1 LLHWHIEVASGF
13 AGGHLNPAVQSAA
26 EIRQSLRA
34 ACLSL
39 QQDYERHA
47 QSTRLLRAN
56 TRLVD
61 KHLCAVWQM
70 LAMPQDLALV
80 AVGGYGRGELYPK
93 SDIDLLILLAREPD
107 AALQQRLQELVGLL
121 WDIGLEVGH
130 SIRTVGQCVAASS
143 DITVQ
148 TNLLEGRL
156 VTGAHP
162 LFEEMRNTL
171 AQHLDPRAFYLA
183 KQKEQEQRHEH
194 FAEVDYN
201 LEPNLKESP
210 GGLRDLH
217 TVLWISR
224 AAGLGNS
231 WRELAKAG
239 MITVQEARAIA
250 HHEALLQTLRIRLH
264 YLARRRE
271 DRLLFDYQT
280 LLAEQMH
287 IGATS
292 ARLSS
297 EHLMQRYY
305 RTRQAVLQLNAIL
318 MQNLRTRLFPEAGT
332 AYPLNERF
340 VSRDNLL
347 EARDEMLFEREPSA
361 ILESFLLMEQHPR
374 LTGFSAPTLR
384 ALWHARHK
392 IDAAFRRDANN
403 RALFMSILRQPQGT
417 THALRRMNQYGIL
430 GRYLPAFGRIVGQM
444 QHDLFHIHTVDEHIL
459 MVVRNLR
466 RFILEKYAHEF
477 PLCSKLFRE
486 FARPEVLYIAGL
498 FHDIAKGR
506 GGDHS
511 LLGRADAVRFCK
523 QHGLTREDTDL
534 VAWLV
539 EQHITLASTAQKQDL
554 SDQDVIAAF
563 TAKTPNDRYLVALY
577 LLTVADIR
585 ATSPKV
591 WNAWKGKL
599 LEELFLAAR
608 RYMMGGKIA
617 DQVGEVRAHARE
629 MLNLLAIAPEVHELL
644 WAQLDAEYFLR
655 HEPEEIAW
663 HTRLLAHR
671 VNSGTPIIKARL
683 SRIGEGLQVMVY
695 SPDQPYLFA
704 RICAF
709 FERLRYNIMEAKI
722 YTTQHGYA
730 LDSFLVM
737 DASDSNPE
745 YRDVMNYIEYELA
758 QQISKTISKVSE
770 LPVPRTGRISRQLKH
785 FPISPEVNITTDE
798 KGKHVLSIIAG
809 DRPGLL
815 ARIAHVLA
823 RHHINLRS
831 AKINTLGAR
840 AEDTF
845 HITGAEL
852 DQPDAAATLR
862 EELLQQI
869 A

>member
-1 LLHWHIEVASGF
+1 M
-13 AGGHLNPAVQSAA
+13 
-26 EIRQSLRA
+26 

-47 QSTRLLRAN
+47 QSSRLLRAN
-56 TRLVD
+56 TKLVD
-61 KHLCAVWQM
+61 EHLRAVWQM
-70 LAMPQDLALV
+70 HAMPSDMALV

-93 SDIDLLILLAREPD
+93 SDIDLLVLLASEPD
-107 AALQQRLQELVGLL
+107 AALQQRLQGLVGLL
-121 WDIGLEVGH
+121 WDVGLEVGH
-130 SIRTVGQCVAASS
+130 SIRTVAQCVEASS

-148 TNLLEGRL
+148 TNLLEARL
-156 VTGAHP
+156 ITGARP
-162 LFEEMRNTL
+162 LFEEMRDTL
-171 AQHLDPRAFYLA
+171 AQHLDLRAFYLA
-183 KQKEQEQRHEH
+183 KQQEQEQRHARFFE
-194 FAEVDYN
+194 ADYN

-217 TVLWISR
+217 TVFWISR

-239 MITVQEARAIA
+239 MITAQEARRIA
-250 HHEALLQTLRIRLH
+250 RFEAFLQSLRIRLH
-264 YLARRRE
+264 YLAKRRE

-280 LLAEQMH
+280 ALAEQMH
-287 IGATS
+287 ISATETRR
-292 ARLSS
+292 AS

-305 RTRQAVLQLNAIL
+305 RAKRAVLLLNAVL
-318 MQNLRTRLFPEAGT
+318 LQNLHAHLFPEGA
-332 AYPLNERF
+332 AVRPLNERF
-340 VSRDNLL
+340 VARDDRI
-347 EARDEMLFEREPSA
+347 EARDEMLLEREPSA
-361 ILESFLLMEQHPR
+361 ILESFLLMEQHPE
-374 LTGFSAPTLR
+374 LTGFSAHTMR
-384 ALWHARHK
+384 AMWRARFGVN
-392 IDAAFRRDANN
+392 AAFRRDPKN
-403 RALFMSILRQPQGT
+403 RALFMSILRQPQGI
-417 THALRRMNQYGIL
+417 THVLRRMNRHGIL
-430 GRYLPAFGRIVGQM
+430 GRYIPAFGRIIGQM
-444 QHDLFHIHTVDEHIL
+444 QHDLFHVYTVDEHIL
-459 MVVRNLR
+459 MVVHNLR
-466 RFILEKYAHEF
+466 CFALEKHAHDH
-477 PLCSKLFRE
+477 PLCNKLMKD

-511 LLGRADAVRFCK
+511 LLGRADAARFCK
-523 QHGLTREDTDL
+523 QHDLTAEDSDL
-534 VAWLV
+534 VVWLV
-539 EQHITLASTAQKQDL
+539 EHHLTLSHTAQTQDL
-554 SDQDVIAAF
+554 SDQDMVAAF
-563 TAKTPNDRYLVALY
+563 AGKIPNDRYLVALY

-585 ATSPKV
+585 GTSPKV

-599 LEELFLAAR
+599 LEDLFHLTR
-608 RYMMGGKIA
+608 RYMVGGKIA
-617 DQVGEVRAHARE
+617 DQVGEIRAQARK
-629 MLNLLAIAPEVHELL
+629 MLNRLTIAPEVHELL

-663 HTRLLAHR
+663 HTRLLAYR
-671 VNSGTPIIKARL
+671 VNSATPIVKARL

-745 YRDVMNYIEYELA
+745 YRDVMNYIEYELT
-758 QQISKTISKVSE
+758 QQITKIINKISE
-770 LPVPRTGRISRQLKH
+770 LPAPHTGRISRQLKH
-785 FPISPEVNITTDE
+785 FPISPEVSIAAGE
-798 KGKHVLSIIAG
+798 KGKYVLSIIAG

-845 HITGAEL
+845 HITGIAL
-852 DQPDAAATLR
+852 DQPDAVATLR
-862 EELLQQI
+862 KELLLQI